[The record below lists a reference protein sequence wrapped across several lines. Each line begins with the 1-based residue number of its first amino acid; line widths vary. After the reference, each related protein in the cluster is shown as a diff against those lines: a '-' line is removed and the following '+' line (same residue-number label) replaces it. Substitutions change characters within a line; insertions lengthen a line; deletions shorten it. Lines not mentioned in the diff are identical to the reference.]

1 MKSESFFHC
10 CRILSILCQ
19 EIRSFK
25 MSETTVKT
33 RKPRRNKSRRKPR
46 RTLFSK
52 ALDKITGKKS
62 VEKPPI
68 KKLAYRKATPQTPV
82 EKPIDGKKIAH
93 PRVVDQRQCMC
104 KDCGKPIDIGI
115 ICVSCH
121 KAVVDAPK
129 EILVPL
135 KDVITPPVMVV
146 PPPPPTDPLLKQ
158 YQLSHQTKA
167 NRFPKIFN
175 SALKFKPNP
184 TRILS
189 FGCSTG
195 EECFTLADLYP
206 NAEILGVDLDKYSIG
221 QAKKKNKFK
230 GRVGFV
236 DNLEEAGK
244 FDIIFCL
251 MVLFSIHNPVSYENF
266 SDTIEKISS
275 HLNYR
280 GLLVMYTGQHD
291 IMSTSSGKKYAVI
304 RQWTRQHSNDKR
316 SYFNG
321 YFRKKRH

>member
-1 MKSESFFHC
+1 
-10 CRILSILCQ
+10 
-19 EIRSFK
+19 

-68 KKLAYRKATPQTPV
+68 KKPAYRKATPKPA
-82 EKPIDGKKIAH
+82 EKPIEGEKPAYKKVTPKTPAEKPVNGKRMAH
-93 PRVVDQRQCMC
+93 RWNRGGKC
-104 KDCGKPIDIGI
+104 KDCGTLLDVGVACIKCQSTKDVG
-115 ICVSCH
+115 
-121 KAVVDAPK
+121 DAPK
-129 EILVPL
+129 EVLVPL

-146 PPPPPTDPLLKQ
+146 PPPPPLPTDPLLKQ

-221 QAKKKNKFK
+221 QAKKENKFK